1 MSAHS
6 EVSASGESLGSS
18 SRGFTMRSASEPRRR
33 KQTRRQKPHNSTQSS
48 RHRRSHVELV
58 ADCLQAMSKS
68 QRMEVIS
75 KWLSQCQRR
84 ELEEFMLKR
93 KQGQQQQE
101 PPRCGPG
108 QAAVPETAATRKRPR
123 YGTEMAQRSAEEP
136 PAKSARTR
144 LWLKQAAGCLRNRA
158 QPGLPKGLCSHLKGS
173 RMYYAVVCVNQV
185 VLRSRSVHLRR
196 KAERHLEVLQ
206 RLKEGILDASS
217 GQSFEERLQAAV
229 QQLTSSADVADM
241 GACIYVRVATC
252 YWIGRDLATPT
263 FHLNQVEAALLALKR
278 LQAARGEV
286 RVGGRGLLCHHSA
299 EKAMAIWQ
307 QIRGCLLELA
317 IEAGRDADKL
327 GQLLD
332 EKVRQHQARRLT
344 VEARFAKWR
353 EAAKMRQQRKEQRS
367 QNALERARQKEAAR
381 RTRELARA
389 NQRSQRALKKLEQ
402 IMLRWRVAN
411 APKLQATALV
421 PSMLRKLQRGRA
433 EGPRPGLCS

>member
-1 MSAHS
+1 M
-6 EVSASGESLGSS
+6 
-18 SRGFTMRSASEPRRR
+18 
-33 KQTRRQKPHNSTQSS
+33 
-48 RHRRSHVELV
+48 ELV

-101 PPRCGPG
+101 PARCGPA
-108 QAAVPETAATRKRPR
+108 QAVGETTATRKRPR
-123 YGTEMAQRSAEEP
+123 CGTERAQRSAEEP

-144 LWLKQAAGCLRNRA
+144 LWLRQAAGCLRNRA
-158 QPGLPKGLCSHLKGS
+158 HPGLPRGLCSHLKGS

-206 RLKEGILDASS
+206 RLKEEILDAAS

-229 QQLTSSADVADM
+229 QQLTSSADAADM

-286 RVGGRGLLCHHSA
+286 RVGGRGFLCHHSA

-307 QIRGCLLELA
+307 QVRGCLLELA

-332 EKVRQHQARRLT
+332 EKVRQHQAQRLL
-344 VEARFAKWR
+344 VEARFAKWQ

-421 PSMLRKLQRGRA
+421 PSTLRKLERGRA
-433 EGPRPGLCS
+433 EGRRLGLCS